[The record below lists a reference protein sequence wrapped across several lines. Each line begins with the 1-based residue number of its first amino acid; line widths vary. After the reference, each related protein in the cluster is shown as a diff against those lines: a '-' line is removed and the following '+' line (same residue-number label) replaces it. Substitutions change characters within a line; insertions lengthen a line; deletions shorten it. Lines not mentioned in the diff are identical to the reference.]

1 MHHYDH
7 RGHAG
12 NAGDVWKHLLLLE
25 AASCLFIPNRCF
37 VYAESHV
44 GRPEYALCTPGDWVG
59 GIGKLWPI
67 LPKLKNFCYF
77 DILAELNP
85 TGPKRYPGSAV
96 LVLEAA
102 KRYKTDLQTEIWD
115 ADPEVAAAW
124 QGFSGVRF
132 HLGDG
137 FSGVGSLL
145 DSSPP
150 GLLLID
156 PPYIDQSDKRL
167 AEKLLFMAKDLG
179 WVVLWWYMMDT
190 DTTPKGRLEKFEL
203 DFAKIGLD
211 GGRWKGCVVAV
222 AGADDELLCHFRV
235 QSDRFIEIIS
245 NR

>member
-12 NAGDVWKHLLLLE
+12 NAGDVWKHFLLLE
-25 AASCLFIPNRCF
+25 AASCLFIPDKSF

-59 GIGKLWPI
+59 GIGKLWPV

-77 DILAELNP
+77 EILAKLNP
-85 TGPKRYPGSAV
+85 TGLKLYPGSAV

-102 KRYKTDLQTEIWD
+102 RRCKTDLQSEIWD
-115 ADPEVAAAW
+115 ADPAVAAAW
-124 QGFSGVRF
+124 QGFSGVSF
-132 HLGDG
+132 HLGNG
-137 FSGVGSLL
+137 FSGVESLL
-145 DSSPP
+145 DRSPP

-156 PPYIDQSDKRL
+156 PPYIDPHDKMS
-167 AEKLLFMAKDLG
+167 AEKLLFMARDFG
-179 WVVLWWYMMDT
+179 WVVLWWYTMET
-190 DTTPKGRLEKFEL
+190 GTIPKGRLEKFEL
-203 DFAKIGLD
+203 EFAKIGLD

-222 AGADDELLCHFRV
+222 AGADDELLCHLHL